1 MGTFTH
7 KNQLNRYTMKIKT
20 HFLGLL
26 ALVATVAC
34 NPSAKEGAQ
43 SDQPTDSTTT
53 HLRPQFHF
61 TPQKF
66 WTNDP
71 NGLLYHDGE
80 FHLFFQHNPFDKVW
94 GHMHWGHAVSRD
106 LMHWEELPIAIAED
120 TAMIFS
126 GSAVVDKNNAA
137 GFGEN
142 AFVAFYTAHRILD
155 PANPDVYI
163 QTQHIAYST
172 DKGRTWTKYDK
183 NPVIDLGKKDFRDPK
198 VFWHEESKKWIMA
211 VNLPNE
217 HKTQFYGSTN
227 LKNWDL
233 LSEFGPEGNIAI
245 PWECPDLFSLPV
257 ENEPGKQKWV
267 LLISAEGPYPGFQGM
282 QYFIGEF
289 DGKRFKNDNPADKP
303 MYLDY
308 GRDYFAAVTFN
319 HIPNERR
326 VMLGWI
332 SNWAYA
338 NQVPTHPWRNGMAIP
353 RMLYLRKEADGYRL
367 LQQPVEMVN
376 DMAKLSTRHLNI
388 ELQRIGELV
397 VGNQDK
403 GGDLYDIEG
412 VFEFANDAVFGFKIF
427 KSETEETV
435 IRYDAARKML
445 YLDRSK
451 SGDLSFS
458 PKFTT
463 LDSVAIDTQGGNLK
477 LRVLFDRSTV
487 EVFAQDGLYA
497 MSNVVFPS
505 EKSRGVVVF
514 AEKSKGLAK
523 LVTSSFRDLKPE
535 AKK

>member
-1 MGTFTH
+1 
-7 KNQLNRYTMKIKT
+7 MKTIT
-20 HFLGLL
+20 YLGWGMLACLFLL
-26 ALVATVAC
+26 ACSPTTQNKLAEHA
-34 NPSAKEGAQ
+34 NSA
-43 SDQPTDSTTT
+43 DSTTA

-80 FHLFFQHNPFDKVW
+80 FHLFFQHNPYDKVW
-94 GHMHWGHAVSRD
+94 GHMHWGHAVSND
-106 LMHWEELPIAIAED
+106 LLHWEELPIAIAED

-126 GSAVVDKNNAA
+126 GSAVVDKNNTA

-142 AFVAFYTAHRILD
+142 AFVAFYTAHRILN
-155 PANPDVYI
+155 PNNPDVYL
-163 QTQHIAYST
+163 QTQHLAYST
-172 DKGRTWTKYDK
+172 DKGRTWKKYDQ
-183 NPVIDLGKKDFRDPK
+183 NPIIDLGKKDFRDPK
-198 VFWHEESKKWIMA
+198 VFWHAESQKWIMA

-227 LKNWDL
+227 LKNWEL
-233 LSEFGPEGNIAI
+233 LSEFGPEGNTAI

-257 ENEPGKQKWV
+257 ENEPGKQKWI

-282 QYFIGEF
+282 QYFVGDF

-303 MYLDY
+303 LYLDY

-326 VMLGWI
+326 VLLGWL

-353 RMLYLRKEADGYRL
+353 RMLYLRKEPDGYRL
-367 LQQPVEMVN
+367 LQQPIETVN
-376 DMAKLSTRHLNI
+376 HLAKSATRHLNV
-388 ELQRIGELV
+388 ELQRVGEFV
-397 VGNQDK
+397 VGNQEK
-403 GGDLYDIEG
+403 GGDLYDLEAT
-412 VFEFANDAVFGFKIF
+412 FEFANDAVFGFKIF
-427 KSETEETV
+427 KSATEETT

-451 SGDLSFS
+451 SGNVSFS
-458 PKFTT
+458 PQFTT

-477 LRVLFDRSTV
+477 LRVLFDRNTV
-487 EVFAQDGLYA
+487 EVFAQDGRYT

-523 LVTSSFRDLKPE
+523 LVSSSFRDLKP
-535 AKK
+535 AQQTRF